1 MNEKTLTR
9 YLYNPA
15 VIAILLISYKWITS
29 FYFYSEDIDLR
40 IIKERR
46 FYDEHGT
53 KKFALLEEGQ
63 TVKIDSHPRSGSGA
77 LLCRVVNPSEVS
89 KDFGVRDGMLVE
101 VDWEDLGFEE

>member
-1 MNEKTLTR
+1 M
-9 YLYNPA
+9 
-15 VIAILLISYKWITS
+15 S
-29 FYFYSEDIDLR
+29 DLR

-46 FYDEHGT
+46 FYDQHGN

-63 TVKIDSHPRSGSGA
+63 TVKIDSWLNEEYSRE
-77 LLCRVVNPSEVS
+77 LLVRVVNPSEAS